1 VKILCPTDFS
11 LTARAAARVAID
23 LAVRTEGTVELLHVV
38 PSSAGDV
45 LALATGAVVVDGQ
58 IRTTGQM
65 RLAAERRELGCG
77 AGVETTSWLADGDVE
92 SAILSRAAAIEADM
106 IVMAAHG
113 RSTWERFALGST
125 AERVVRRA
133 DRPVLIVPPQAP
145 TFDLGAPRELGGA
158 RKPGTA
164 RGARPAMRIALA
176 VSGVGASAA
185 ALALVRS
192 LRCGPGCDVTVL
204 RLYWPV
210 EEIQRLGLIGARSL
224 GSADP
229 DIVVDLERS
238 LRAQVEPALAGTE
251 KAGEITYAIEPAWG
265 EPAVRILDA
274 ASAHGCDLLVMGAES
289 HHGLARVAHPA
300 IASGVAHKASRISV
314 VFVPPSPATPTSA
327 RVPAIG
333 TVLAPTDLSAAGN
346 RAIPFAYSLLAAHG
360 GVVELCH
367 VHERSLP
374 APPYVYDRQEG
385 KLSETE
391 RACLESELRA
401 LVPRDAERMG
411 ITTHVSVIDRAH
423 AADAIVHAAERLG
436 ADAIVLGSHGRS
448 GVARALMGSVSQGVV
463 RRSRRPVLV
472 VPSSRNEPS

>member
-1 VKILCPTDFS
+1 MLCPTDFS
-11 LTARAAARVAID
+11 LPARAAARVAIE
-23 LAVRTEGTVELLHVV
+23 LAVRTAGTVELLHVV
-38 PSSAGDV
+38 PSRAGDM
-45 LALATGAVVVDGQ
+45 LALATDAAVMDGQ

-92 SAILSRAAAIEADM
+92 SEILARAAAIEADL

-133 DRPVLIVPPQAP
+133 DRPVMIVPAQAP
-145 TFDLGAPRELGGA
+145 TLEPGPARDLRPERSA
-158 RKPGTA
+158 RA
-164 RGARPAMRIALA
+164 RMRVALA
-176 VSGVGASAA
+176 VSGGGASPA

-192 LRCGPGCDVTVL
+192 LRSGSGCDVTVL

-224 GSADP
+224 ASADP

-251 KAGEITYAIEPAWG
+251 GAGAITYAIEPAWG
-265 EPAVRILDA
+265 EPAERILDA

-289 HHGLARVAHPA
+289 HHGLARIAHPA
-300 IASGVAHKASRISV
+300 VASGVAHKASRISV
-314 VFVPPSPATPTSA
+314 VFVPPAPAISAAA
-327 RVPAIG
+327 RVPVIG
-333 TVLAPTDLSAAGN
+333 TVLAPTDLSPAGN
-346 RAIPFAYSLLAAHG
+346 RAVPFAYSLLAAHG

-374 APPYVYDRQEG
+374 APPYVYDRQDG
-385 KLSETE
+385 KVSGAE

-401 LVPRDAERMG
+401 LVPRDAARMG
-411 ITTHVSVIDRAH
+411 ITTHVSVIDGAH
-423 AADAIVHAAERLG
+423 AADAIVQAAERLG
-436 ADAIVLGSHGRS
+436 ADTIVLGSHGRS
-448 GVARALMGSVSQGVV
+448 AVARALMGSVSQGVV
-463 RRSRRPVLV
+463 RHARRPVLV
-472 VPSSRNEPS
+472 VPSSRNEAS

>member
-11 LTARAAARVAID
+11 LPARAAARAAIE
-23 LAVRTEGTVELLHVV
+23 LAVQTAGTVELLHVV
-38 PSSAGDV
+38 PSRAGDI
-45 LALATGAVVVDGQ
+45 LALATDAAVVDGQ

-92 SAILSRAAAIEADM
+92 SAILARAAAIEADL

-133 DRPVLIVPPQAP
+133 DRPVMIVPAQAP
-145 TFDLGAPRELGGA
+145 TLEPGAASDLRV
-158 RKPGTA
+158 A
-164 RGARPAMRIALA
+164 RGSRARIRVALA
-176 VSGVGASAA
+176 VSGGGASSS
-185 ALALVRS
+185 ALSLVRS
-192 LRCGPGCDVTVL
+192 LRRGSGCDVTVL

-224 GSADP
+224 ASADP

-251 KAGEITYAIEPAWG
+251 GAGEITYAVEPAWG
-265 EPAVRILDA
+265 EPAERILDA

-289 HHGLARVAHPA
+289 HHGLARIAHPA
-300 IASGVAHKASRISV
+300 VATSVAQKASRIAV
-314 VFVPPSPATPTSA
+314 VFVPPASAISASP
-327 RVPAIG
+327 RVPAIA

-346 RAIPFAYSLLAAHG
+346 RAIPFAYALLAAHG

-374 APPYVYDRQEG
+374 APPYAYDRQEG
-385 KLSETE
+385 KASEAE

-401 LVPRDAERMG
+401 LVPPDAARMG
-411 ITTHVSVIDRAH
+411 VTTHVSVIDGAH
-423 AADAIVHAAERLG
+423 AADAIVQASERLG
-436 ADAIVLGSHGRS
+436 ADAIVLGSHGR
-448 GVARALMGSVSQGVV
+448 GAVARTVMGSVSQGVV
-463 RRSRRPVLV
+463 RHARRPVLV
-472 VPSSRNEPS
+472 VPSSRTGAS

>member
-11 LTARAAARVAID
+11 LPARAAARAAIE
-23 LAVRTEGTVELLHVV
+23 LAVRTAGTVELLHVV
-38 PSSAGDV
+38 PSCAGDV
-45 LALATGAVVVDGQ
+45 LALATGAAVVDGQ

-92 SAILSRAAAIEADM
+92 SAIIARAAAIEADL

-113 RSTWERFALGST
+113 GTTWERLAMGST

-133 DRPVLIVPPQAP
+133 ERAVLIVPAQASS
-145 TFDLGAPRELGGA
+145 FEIAASREPRA
-158 RKPGTA
+158 A
-164 RGARPAMRIALA
+164 RGRARMRVALA
-176 VSGVGASAA
+176 VSGGGTSAA
-185 ALALVRS
+185 ALGLIRS
-192 LRCGPGCDVTVL
+192 LRRGPGCDVTVL

-224 GSADP
+224 ASADP

-251 KAGEITYAIEPAWG
+251 GAGEITYAVEPAWG
-265 EPAVRILDA
+265 APAERILDA
-274 ASAHGCDLLVMGAES
+274 ASAHGCELLVMGTES
-289 HHGLARVAHPA
+289 HHGLARIAHPA
-300 IASGVAHKASRISV
+300 VASGVAHKASRISV
-314 VFVPPSPATPTSA
+314 VFVPPSPAVPASA
-327 RVPAIG
+327 RVPAIA

-346 RAIPFAYSLLAAHG
+346 RAIPFAYSLVAAHG

-374 APPYVYDRQEG
+374 APPYAYDRQEG
-385 KLSETE
+385 KVSEAE
-391 RACLESELRA
+391 RACLENELRA

-411 ITTHVSVIDRAH
+411 ITTHVSVIDGAH

-448 GVARALMGSVSQGVV
+448 AVARALMGSVSQGVV
-463 RRSRRPVLV
+463 RQARRPVLV
-472 VPSSRNEPS
+472 VPSSRKEAS